1 MAENKEKRANSKPKY
16 KAENPKEF
24 SEMYIDTV
32 PKYKE
37 LCDGEAVE
45 LDKNN
50 KHVSAWL
57 SNKIIIKE
65 I

>member
-1 MAENKEKRANSKPKY
+1 MAEKTTKTSNSKPKY
-16 KAENPKEF
+16 KAVNPQAF
-24 SEMYIDTV
+24 SEMYTDAA

-50 KHVSAWL
+50 KTVSGWL
-57 SNKIIIKE
+57 GNKIIKE